1 MFSGEPFSLKLMD
14 LLQKF
19 DWEQCH
25 IWNLYGPAETTID
38 STYHWIDTQAE
49 LDSVPIGYP
58 LPNYQCLIK
67 DHFFQDV
74 IINQEGEL
82 FVGGVGVFA
91 GYLGR
96 DDLTAKALVDIDGEM
111 FYRTGDLV
119 RLDNRGLLHY
129 IGRKDHQVKLHG
141 QRIELGE
148 IERCLL
154 NITSIS
160 ACVVMKCDDDHLVAY
175 VQSSSVSED
184 ELRSHCQ
191 SHLPPHMVPSFFII
205 LDKLPLNA
213 NGKIDRKSFPT
224 RQVFHAA
231 RTDPTNLL
239 QLTPLEVRLR
249 DIFTEVFRGEVS
261 DIDMAFGRLGGTSL
275 DAMRIVHLIR
285 QKVCSE
291 MDVNLLFAN
300 PSIRQLAQAV
310 EPLLSRHDDIG
321 DKLIDI
327 LSEPDGKQLMPSLCI
342 ELVGILVLICH
353 WLFPLALVYGSQC
366 PLLLLLVPVW
376 HLFSYVACARVLSGS
391 RKAKN
396 YLGVVYS
403 WDYYRWLF
411 LNNLWCLNTSFWLR
425 HLVGT
430 PFYNTYL
437 RLCGAKIA
445 DDSHIYT
452 TLIDTPW
459 MIEVGKETFI
469 GADVVF
475 SSLSYRD
482 YTFELHPIQIGSHCS
497 IETGGVLYGSVKI
510 EDNFYAQAMSSI
522 TGHISTPDHASSI
535 NNRSFSF
542 TQSIYQLA
550 ALFCLLAIHGLLIYF
565 VHFVYQSSCLT
576 SLLSAPVSLA
586 LAWLLWTLMSL
597 VIVILLLKFVVGSI
611 TPGHHSLSS
620 YYYLRKLWLRQLIIT
635 SFRHA
640 LEVVPAYDDLA
651 SIILRWLGAHIDG
664 DVKLAEFHHILR
676 FPSNLL
682 HIEQSVTTF
691 GGVLLAPFY
700 MTRDDLCYVDD
711 IHLGRHTNL
720 TNSCTI
726 LPGARLSSQQIVG
739 SLSLVTRENDNGD
752 YADCVLLGIPA
763 RQMPFTIPETV
774 SLVDKIP
781 YSRSQS
787 IHIWL
792 LVIFFFFIGKCLLI
806 TIYLAVPLIIAL
818 AIHVFF
824 FCLLH
829 HYSTMS
835 TSTRSQ
841 LQFSEVVT
849 HLRHL
854 LHTFIFDFKL
864 FIGSYLSG
872 TQFLVILL
880 RLLGARI
887 GADVIIGDIDCLT
900 DPHLA
905 SIGDHVRL
913 YRHARVQ
920 VRQSSSRI

>member
-1 MFSGEPFSLKLMD
+1 MQTIVSKSC
-14 LLQKF
+14 Q
-19 DWEQCH
+19 
-25 IWNLYGPAETTID
+25 IWNVYGPAEITINCTFHTID
-38 STYHWIDTQAE
+38 ISTKNI
-49 LDSVPIGYP
+49 PIGSP
-58 LPNYQCLIK
+58 FPNYQCLIK
-67 DHFFQDV
+67 DHFLQDV

-96 DDLTAKALVDIDGEM
+96 DDLTAKALVDIDGEIY
-111 FYRTGDLV
+111 YRTGDLV
-119 RLDNRGLLHY
+119 RLNNRGLLHY
-129 IGRKDHQVKLHG
+129 IGRTDHQVKLHG

-160 ACVVMKCDDDHLVAY
+160 GCVVMKCDDDHLVAY

-191 SHLPPHMVPSFFII
+191 SHLPPHMIPSFFII

-213 NGKIDRKSFPT
+213 NGKIDRKSLPT
-224 RQVFHAA
+224 LQFSRTI
-231 RTDPTNLL
+231 RTDLMNSL
-239 QLTPLEVRLR
+239 QLTPLEVRLQ

-261 DIDMAFGRLGGTSL
+261 NIDIAFGRLGGTSL
-275 DAMRIVHLIR
+275 DAIRIVHLIR
-285 QKVCSE
+285 QQLCSE

-321 DKLIDI
+321 DKHIDI

-342 ELVGILVLICH
+342 EIGGILLLFCH
-353 WLFPLALVYGSQC
+353 WLFPLALVYESQC

-391 RKAKN
+391 RSEKT
-396 YLGVVYS
+396 YSSVVYS

-411 LNNLWCLNTSFWLR
+411 LNNLWYVNTSFWLR

-437 RLCGAKIA
+437 RLCGARIA
-445 DDSHIYT
+445 DDSQIYT

-469 GADVVF
+469 GADVVC
-475 SSLSYRD
+475 SSLSYHD
-482 YTFELHPIQIGSHCS
+482 YTFELHPIQIGSQCS
-497 IETGGVLYGSVKI
+497 IETRSVLYGSVKM
-510 EDNFYAQAMSSI
+510 EDNVYAQAMSSI
-522 TGHISTPDHASSI
+522 TGHISTPNHASSI

-542 TQSIYQLA
+542 TQTVYQWV
-550 ALFCLLAIHGLLIYF
+550 ALFCLLFIHGLLIYF
-565 VHFVYQSSCLT
+565 VQFVYQSCLA
-576 SLLSAPVSLA
+576 SLLSAPVSFA
-586 LAWLLWTLMSL
+586 LVWLLWTLMSL
-597 VIVILLLKFVVGSI
+597 VIVVLLLKFVVGSI
-611 TPGHHSLSS
+611 TPGHHSLNSH
-620 YYYLRKLWLRQLIIT
+620 YHLRKLWLRQLIIT

-640 LEVVPAYDDLA
+640 LEVVPAYDDLP
-651 SIILRWLGAHIDG
+651 SIILRWLGAHIDD
-664 DVKLAEFHHILR
+664 DVKLAEFQQILR

-682 HIEQSVTTF
+682 HIERSVTTF
-691 GGVLLAPFY
+691 GGVVLAPFH
-700 MTRDDLCYVDD
+700 MTTETLCYVDQ
-711 IHLGRHTNL
+711 IHLGRDANL

-739 SLSLVTRENDNGD
+739 SLSLVTRENDNVD
-752 YADCVLLGIPA
+752 HADCVLLGIPA
-763 RQMPFTIPETV
+763 RQMPFTIPEIG
-774 SLVDKIP
+774 SLVDKIA

-787 IHIWL
+787 IRMWL
-792 LVIFFFFIGKCLLI
+792 LVILFFFVGKCLLI
-806 TIYLAVPLIIAL
+806 TIYSAVPLIIAL

-824 FCLLH
+824 FCVLH

-835 TSTRSQ
+835 TKTRSQ

-849 HLRHL
+849 HLQYL
-854 LHTFIFDFKL
+854 LHTSTSDFKF
-864 FIGSYLSG
+864 FIGSFLSG
-872 TQFLVILL
+872 TQFLVFLF

-887 GADVIIGDIDCLT
+887 GSDVIIGDIGCLT
-900 DPHLA
+900 DPHLV

-913 YRHARVQ
+913 HRHAFVQ
-920 VRQSSSRI
+920 VRRSCTEV